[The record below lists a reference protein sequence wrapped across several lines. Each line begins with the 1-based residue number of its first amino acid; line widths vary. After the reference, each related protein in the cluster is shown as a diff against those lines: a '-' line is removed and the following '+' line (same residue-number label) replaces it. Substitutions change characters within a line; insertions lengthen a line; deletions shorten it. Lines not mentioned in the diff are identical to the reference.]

1 MRKNFILNTDS
12 YKASHFLQYPPG
24 TTHVSSYIE
33 TRGGDYE
40 KAIFFGL
47 QMFIK
52 EYLEQPVTYDD
63 VSEAK
68 AVIDR
73 KSVV

>member
-40 KAIFFGL
+40 EAIFFGL

-52 EYLEQPVTYDD
+52 ENL
-63 VSEAK
+63 
-68 AVIDR
+68 
-73 KSVV
+73 